1 MLCCQAARP
10 KGGVILLHGVAL
22 DAIPLPRMDG
32 ITVLPAGPN
41 PDQTLGQA
49 MRLAASGSQIALQAP
64 ADQPAVWPKMLRKAR
79 IPFAT
84 AFLHRSPA
92 QLVAAA
98 AGPTQALDLLES
110 FYTKMTG
117 SRDSHVPHAGP
128 LRHADL
134 RRAMAQLRKSIPP
147 GSALTN
153 RCTAVEHRLTTA
165 LGLVSERK

>member
-64 ADQPAVWPKMLRKAR
+64 ADRPAVWPKMLRKAR
-79 IPFAT
+79 
-84 AFLHRSPA
+84 
-92 QLVAAA
+92 
-98 AGPTQALDLLES
+98 PTRRC
-110 FYTKMTG
+110 
-117 SRDSHVPHAGP
+117 SRGAHAG
-128 LRHADL
+128 
-134 RRAMAQLRKSIPP
+134 
-147 GSALTN
+147 T
-153 RCTAVEHRLTTA
+153 
-165 LGLVSERK
+165 